1 MNETSGETGADV
13 AVAPAVPSVGSVDFG
28 DLGGA
33 TPIGR
38 KFGFDRGQCIDR
50 FYIERFLELQ
60 AGHIRGRVLEV
71 AEDTYT
77 RRFGGAKVTS
87 CDILHATG
95 ENRRATLV
103 GDLCHPEQFPDGVF
117 DCAILTQTLQHVYDV
132 GAALTTAYRLLRPGG
147 VALISV
153 PGISQISRYDMDR
166 WGDYWRFT
174 TCSLTRL
181 LESVFGSGACHVE
194 AHGNVRAAVAFL
206 HGLCVADVG
215 KGTLAQHD
223 ADFEL
228 VLTAVARV
236 ADESP

>member
-1 MNETSGETGADV
+1 MNETSVGTNAEVVAAPET
-13 AVAPAVPSVGSVDFG
+13 PAVGAVDFG
-28 DLGGA
+28 DLGGVA
-33 TPIGR
+33 PICR
-38 KFGFDRGQCIDR
+38 EFGFNRGQCIDR
-50 FYIERFLELQ
+50 FYIERFLELN
-60 AGHIRGRVLEV
+60 AEHIRGRVLEV
-71 AEDTYT
+71 AEDTYA
-77 RRFGGAKVTS
+77 RRFGGARVTS
-87 CDILHATG
+87 CDILHATR

-103 GDLCHPEQFPDGVF
+103 GDLCRPEQFPNGVF

-147 VALISV
+147 VALVSV

-174 TCSLTRL
+174 TCALTRL
-181 LESVFGSGACHVE
+181 LESVFGTGACHVE

-215 KGTLAQHD
+215 KNSLTHHD

-236 ADESP
+236 ADENS